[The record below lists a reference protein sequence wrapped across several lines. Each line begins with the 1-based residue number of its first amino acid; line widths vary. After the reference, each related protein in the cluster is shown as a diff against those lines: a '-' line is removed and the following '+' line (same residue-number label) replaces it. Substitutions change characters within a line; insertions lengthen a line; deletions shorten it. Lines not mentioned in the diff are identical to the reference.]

1 MKRLTSKQGHVF
13 TQSDDNTPIKLR
25 VLATT
30 LFLASTDNPDNW
42 KEIPEAEAELI
53 RQEQE
58 LLTLEEAPPDSLQT
72 SE

>member
-1 MKRLTSKQGHVF
+1 MKRLTSKPGYLF
-13 TQSDDNTPIKLR
+13 TQKDDNTPIKMR

-58 LLTLEEAPPDSLQT
+58 LLTLEEIPPESLQDK
-72 SE
+72 E